1 MTQHVQKFMK
11 LGFENWGGGGRK
23 TETKIEGIDRDRD
36 QGRKAIWK

>member
-11 LGFENWGGGGRK
+11 LGFENWGGGGE